1 MQLSQCMQ
9 IHQHIKGTRVKNV
22 GTEKFSTYSHLS
34 FQLSFLSIQ
43 NCRENR
49 NCLLLHNKFF
59 NILIMDAATE
69 SGRSGRVTILVEMEV
84 KAAQISKVEVI
95 NLEAVEFVSK

>member
-1 MQLSQCMQ
+1 
-9 IHQHIKGTRVKNV
+9 
-22 GTEKFSTYSHLS
+22 
-34 FQLSFLSIQ
+34 
-43 NCRENR
+43 
-49 NCLLLHNKFF
+49 
-59 NILIMDAATE
+59 MDAATE